1 MSLGIAVLKRAR
13 AAQKARGW
21 RTKRSVSGSQNG
33 SILESGFDYNFQ
45 VILGPVLLRIS
56 APFGSQKLIFRESFS
71 SSILNQFSSDIGYH
85 FGLHFGSISEEN
97 LMRRGKL
104 TFQNRWFYIGKTS
117 VFGIGRL
124 PQRRKKRKGWNPKT
138 KHF

>member
-1 MSLGIAVLKRAR
+1 MLKLTR
-13 AAQKARGW
+13 AAQSPRRP

-33 SILESGFDYNFQ
+33 SILESGFEYNFQ
-45 VILGPVLLRIS
+45 VILGPVLIRIS
-56 APFGSQKLIFRESFS
+56 VPFGSQKLIFRDSFS

-85 FGLHFGSISEEN
+85 YGLHFGSISEEN

-104 TFQNRWFYIGKTS
+104 AFQNRWFYIGKTS
-117 VFGIGRL
+117 VFGFGRL
-124 PQRRKKRKGWNPKT
+124 PQRRNKRKGWNPKI